1 MNKKIIDPS
10 GDFSVEIG
18 EDHQAPIQLCQLHHE
33 ALCDTLE
40 GAGMPTVVAVDSP
53 SLRAFQVLTRMATQL
68 LGTVEVCKFQCPVC
82 AMQQFDYI
90 TNVVRVMKPAK
101 PGENL
106 NG

>member
-10 GDFSVEIG
+10 GDFSVELG
-18 EDHQAPIQLCQLHHE
+18 EDHQAPIMLCHLHHE
-33 ALCDTLE
+33 ALCGTIE
-40 GAGMPTVVAVDSP
+40 RAGMSPEVSISSP
-53 SLRAFQVLTRMATQL
+53 STRAFQILTRMATQL

-82 AMQQFDYI
+82 ALQQFDYI
-90 TNVVRVMKPAK
+90 ENVVRVMKPAK